1 MSERAI
7 ATALEELE
15 RQGQRQR
22 RARLRSGPGVERHY
36 LWLRRQHQPKD
47 DLVDIDFA
55 SASEGYAG
63 SNASGRLTVSDSSGD
78 SVTLNFA
85 GKYTSASFAL
95 KNDGFGGTLIT
106 DPPAAANPYVRSA
119 SLFGSYIASSFV
131 AAPGAFGGSLITA
144 LMAAEMPLVAHPAP

>member
-1 MSERAI
+1 MPQHSRNLNAK
-7 ATALEELE
+7 ASGNAAQGFDPALVLS
-15 RQGQRQR
+15 GTIFGFGANTSQRI
-22 RARLRSGPGVERHY
+22 
-36 LWLRRQHQPKD
+36 

-95 KNDGFGGTLIT
+95 KNDGFGDTLIT